1 LEQNKNTKRPSG
13 NNKSMLLHLTGIAFR
28 MGGTIAVGTLLG
40 RWIDNYMA
48 LTRPVFTL
56 ILCLAA
62 VGFAIYIVARD
73 ASQTK

>member
-1 LEQNKNTKRPSG
+1 
-13 NNKSMLLHLTGIAFR
+13 
-28 MGGTIAVGTLLG
+28 MGGIIALGTLLG

-62 VGFAIYIVARD
+62 VGGAIYIVYRD

>member
-1 LEQNKNTKRPSG
+1 LEQNKNTKRPSE
-13 NNKSMLLHLTGIAFR
+13 NKSTLLHLTGIAFR

-62 VGFAIYIVARD
+62 VGFAIYIVSRD